1 VTAIAILSLLLTT
14 TYAIEASK
22 TNVGT
27 TSTGEVFLTSP
38 YIIPIFLSMVFAAAV
53 LSSRTRIPHTM
64 ILVGFGIAISFFD
77 FVDLNMVDIKQF
89 RIDPRL
95 VINFIIP
102 PLIFEAMMKVNYK
115 EFKSVRI
122 SASLLATIGVI
133 LATLVT
139 GSLLTYVAHLPFAVA
154 FTFAA
159 LIAPTDPAIVI
170 EIFKRIQ
177 VPKQLSTLMEFE
189 ASFNDATGL
198 IMFSSIIA
206 LVFASAASAGNN
218 TISDSPSLAIT
229 SPNDSNISNAS
240 DITPFS
246 PQPTMNNL
254 SFVSETEHFVIVFFG
269 GAAIGLAIA
278 AATHRLH
285 ALMNDPFSETAL
297 TVAAVFGSVVA
308 ANTLGLSGLVAVAVA
323 GLYFGNITVKQE
335 AYMSLKVRTSVFNF
349 WEMVAFFAN
358 SAAFLYLGI
367 NMNIVNIGQNF
378 LLIVLSFA
386 AVLAARV
393 ASTYP
398 LLAATNRFT
407 KEKIP
412 RAWRHVVVLGGMRGA
427 LSVALVASLPE
438 STFKNT
444 IATITFGVVLASL
457 IIQYIG
463 LTRYVKKVFAKEEKE
478 GNGGTIHTY
487 R

>member
-1 VTAIAILSLLLTT
+1 
-14 TYAIEASK
+14 
-22 TNVGT
+22 
-27 TSTGEVFLTSP
+27 
-38 YIIPIFLSMVFAAAV
+38 
-53 LSSRTRIPHTM
+53 M

-77 FVDLNMVDIKQF
+77 FVGLNMVDIKQF

-122 SASLLATIGVI
+122 SASLLATIVVI

-139 GSLLTYVAHLPFAVA
+139 GSLLTYIAHLPLAVA

-198 IMFSSIIA
+198 IVFSSVIA
-206 LVFASAASAGNN
+206 LAFASAVSTGNN
-218 TISDSPSLAIT
+218 TISNSPSLAIS
-229 SPNDSNISNAS
+229 SPNYSNISNAS
-240 DITPFS
+240 GVAPFTPPES
-246 PQPTMNNL
+246 TINNL
-254 SFVSETEHFVIVFFG
+254 SFFSETEHFAVVFFG
-269 GAAIGLAIA
+269 GATIGLAIA

-308 ANTLGLSGLVAVAVA
+308 ANSLGLSGLVAVAVA

-349 WEMVAFFAN
+349 WEMIAFFAN

-412 RAWRHVVVLGGMRGA
+412 RTWRHVVVLGGMRGA

-444 IATITFGVVLASL
+444 IATITFGVVLTSL

-463 LTRYVKKVFAKEEKE
+463 LARYVKKVFAKDEKE

>member
-1 VTAIAILSLLLTT
+1 MTD
-14 TYAIEASK
+14 
-22 TNVGT
+22 VGT
-27 TSTGEVFLTSP
+27 IGAEEIFLTSP
-38 YIIPIFLSMVFAAAV
+38 YVIPVFLSMIFAAAV

-64 ILVGFGIAISFFD
+64 ILVAFGIAISFFD
-77 FVDLNMVDIKQF
+77 FVGLNTVDIKQF

-115 EFKSVRI
+115 EFKTIRI
-122 SASLLATIGVI
+122 SAILLATVGVV

-139 GSLLTYVAHLPFAVA
+139 GSLLTYIAHLPFAIA
-154 FTFAA
+154 FTFGA

-170 EIFKRIQ
+170 EIFKRIR

-198 IMFSSIIA
+198 IVFSSVMTLI
-206 LVFASAASAGNN
+206 FASSAASVGDNMIGN
-218 TISDSPSLAIT
+218 SSLSSSAIT
-229 SPNDSNISNAS
+229 TPNDVSSISNAS
-240 DITPFS
+240 PIAS
-246 PQPTMNNL
+246 SSSSSSPTMNNL
-254 SFVSETEHFVIVFFG
+254 SFVSETEHFAIVFFG

-297 TVAAVFGSVVA
+297 TVATVFGSVVA
-308 ANTLGLSGLVAVAVA
+308 ANSLGLSGLVAVAVA

-349 WEMVAFFAN
+349 WEMIAFFAN

-378 LLIVLSFA
+378 PLIVLSFA
-386 AVLAARV
+386 AVLAARI

-412 RAWRHVVVLGGMRGA
+412 RVWRHIVVLGGMRGA

-438 STFKNT
+438 SSFKNT
-444 IATITFGVVLASL
+444 IATITFGVVLSSL
-457 IIQYIG
+457 IIQYIA
-463 LTRYVKKVFAKEEKE
+463 LTRYVKKVFPEEEKE
-478 GNGGTIHTY
+478 GNGGAIHPY
-487 R
+487 I

>member
-1 VTAIAILSLLLTT
+1 
-14 TYAIEASK
+14 
-22 TNVGT
+22 
-27 TSTGEVFLTSP
+27 
-38 YIIPIFLSMVFAAAV
+38 
-53 LSSRTRIPHTM
+53 
-64 ILVGFGIAISFFD
+64 
-77 FVDLNMVDIKQF
+77 
-89 RIDPRL
+89 
-95 VINFIIP
+95 
-102 PLIFEAMMKVNYK
+102 
-115 EFKSVRI
+115 
-122 SASLLATIGVI
+122 
-133 LATLVT
+133 
-139 GSLLTYVAHLPFAVA
+139 
-154 FTFAA
+154 
-159 LIAPTDPAIVI
+159 
-170 EIFKRIQ
+170 
-177 VPKQLSTLMEFE
+177 MEFE

-198 IMFSSIIA
+198 IVFSSVIA

-218 TISDSPSLAIT
+218 TISNSPSLAIT

-240 DITPFS
+240 GITPFS
-246 PQPTMNNL
+246 PPQPTMNNL
-254 SFVSETEHFVIVFFG
+254 SFVSETEHFAVVFIG
-269 GAAIGLAIA
+269 GAIIGLAIA

-308 ANTLGLSGLVAVAVA
+308 ANSLGLSGLVAVAVA

-349 WEMVAFFAN
+349 WEMIAFFAN

-412 RAWRHVVVLGGMRGA
+412 RVWRHIVVLGGMRGA

-438 STFKNT
+438 SSFKNT
-444 IATITFGVVLASL
+444 IATITFGVVLSSL

-463 LTRYVKKVFAKEEKE
+463 LTQYVKKVFPEQKKED
-478 GNGGTIHTY
+478 NGSTIHPY
-487 R
+487 